1 MLAIAGRLA
10 VIVPAAFAL
19 GAVAITV
26 SQAVSKAA
34 QCGEGTTY
42 DAPSNMCVVAAQVAP
57 PPALPPP
64 QGPPPPPPP
73 PAPHVW
79 VSICAPIRI
88 VSICT
93 GV

>member
-1 MLAIAGRLA
+1 MLAVAKRSVL
-10 VIVPAAFAL
+10 VVTAAFAL
-19 GAVAITV
+19 ATA
-26 SQAVSKAA
+26 SQAVSTAA

-57 PPALPPP
+57 LPPP
-64 QGPPPPPPP
+64 QALPPPPPPPPP